1 MRAAALL
8 AAGVLAA
15 CAPLPPP
22 CPAGTDAAIV
32 VEAYFGRNVRGRAP
46 VSEAEWRDFLTT
58 TVTPAFL
65 EGLSV
70 LDAGGQWREPGG
82 RVIAEDSKLL
92 VLVLPGASLVQARE
106 RLRPIEAAW
115 KTRFQQDAVLTV
127 YRSACAGM

>member
-15 CAPLPPP
+15 CAPLPSP

-58 TVTPAFL
+58 TVTPAFP

-82 RVIAEDSKLL
+82 RVITEDSKLL
-92 VLVLPGASLVQARE
+92 MLVLPGASLVQARE

-115 KTRFQQDAVLTV
+115 KARFQQDAVLTV